1 MYEKDKETAIFD
13 IRAIE
18 GVKDRVERYAN
29 QAFKNLDD
37 ALQKIGDAL
46 LFNVELVHNDVNASR
61 IDHAKNDMVINASAL
76 MKKEEKLVKNIVEL
90 VGILCKFVKTA
101 YKVEELEPDVIPTS
115 LIRMGRHWKF
125 LSVGTSQ
132 SAMTSNKLAML
143 SGYKKSESNPMIE
156 NCCELAIGACTMGKY
171 AITKNVWEGLPENS
185 HPDGMI
191 GHTYNVLRAYDSKRP
206 RTAVAKDFRTKFQE
220 KADEYRQTVSHLIDE
235 IQNQTP
241 QPGQAVKYLGKALEK
256 LEEASKLVQEASKYI
271 EKLPPKP
278 SVAITNPQD

>member
-1 MYEKDKETAIFD
+1 MHKRDKEIVIFD

-46 LFNVELVHNDVNASR
+46 LFNVELVHNGVDASQ
-61 IDHAKNDMVINASAL
+61 IDHAKNDMVINASIL
-76 MKKEEKLVKNIVEL
+76 MKKEEKLVETIVEL

-101 YKVEELEPDVIPTS
+101 YEVGGLEPNVIPTS

-125 LSVGTSQ
+125 LFVGTSQ
-132 SAMTSNKLAML
+132 SAMASNRLAML

-156 NCCELAIGACTMGKY
+156 NCCELAISACTMGKH
-171 AITKNVWEGLPENS
+171 AITKNMWKGLPEEN

-191 GHTYNVLRAYDSKRP
+191 GHTYDVLRAYDSKKP
-206 RTAVAKDFRTKFQE
+206 PTAVAKDFRIKFQG
-220 KADEYRQTVSHLIDE
+220 KADKYCQSVSDLIDE
-235 IQNQTP
+235 IQGQTP
-241 QPGQAVKYLGKALEK
+241 QPGQAVKYLGEALKK
-256 LEEASKLVQEASKYI
+256 LEEASKLVETASKHI
-271 EKLPPKP
+271 KKLPPKP
-278 SVAITNPQD
+278 